1 MNMTGRYT
9 NPYQIAGVGLIL
21 FLAVS
26 LGLIVYDMY
35 YLHVYRKTREQR
47 QQDLNRFCNLF
58 SLEVE
63 QNPDI
68 GTLEFISRHPE
79 FHIQTISQSDIPE
92 PGKSV
97 VLCDHF
103 GRSSDI
109 TVPVLVEFYLKQTKL
124 RFDLDTLNC
133 VVVRPRSDN
142 SVMEIDILR
151 QDVRRMYESAND
163 PRQFQ
168 KFLDRYT
175 SCGDHPENPFKK
187 EP

>member
-1 MNMTGRYT
+1 MAGRYT
-9 NPYQIAGVGLIL
+9 SPYRIASVGLTL
-21 FLAVS
+21 FLAVC

-35 YLHVYRKTREQR
+35 SLHVYRKTREQR
-47 QQDLNRFCNLF
+47 RQDLNRFCNLF
-58 SLEVE
+58 FLEVKK
-63 QNPDI
+63 NPGI
-68 GTLEFISRHPE
+68 GTVEFIDMHPE

-97 VLCDHF
+97 VLCEHF

-109 TVPVLVEFYLKQTKL
+109 TGPVLVEFYLKQTKL

-133 VVVRPRSDN
+133 VVVRPRSGN